1 MKFDFSDPQI
11 WVAISFILFFLLF
24 GKFIW
29 KKFSSFLDKK
39 ILEIKNDIDEAKN
52 LHNEA
57 KDLLAA
63 ENKKIQD
70 LDLLVKEIIDNSK
83 NKSYEIL
90 RENTKKIEAQ
100 IELLEKEATEK
111 IKVIENQT
119 IEEIKSDI
127 ISKATSIAEKVLKN
141 ELSENNQLSIIK
153 KSIEQTKKAL
163 NLN

>member
-11 WVAISFILFFLLF
+11 WVAISFILFFLFF
-24 GKFIW
+24 GKILW
-29 KKFSSFLDKK
+29 KKLSSFLDNK
-39 ILEIKNDIDEAKN
+39 ILEIKNEIDEARN

-57 KDLLAA
+57 KDLLVA

-70 LDLLVKEIIDNSK
+70 LDLLVKEIVDNSK

-153 KSIEQTKKAL
+153 KSIKETKKAL
-163 NLN
+163 N

>member
-1 MKFDFSDPQI
+1 MKFDFSDPQL
-11 WVAISFILFFLLF
+11 WVAISFVLFFLLF
-24 GKFIW
+24 GKILW
-29 KKFSSFLDKK
+29 KKLTSFLDNK
-39 ILEIKNDIDEAKN
+39 ILEIKKDIDEARN

-63 ENKKIQD
+63 ESKKIQD

-90 RENTKKIEAQ
+90 RDNTQKINAQ
-100 IELLEKEATEK
+100 VELLEKEAIEK

-127 ISKATSIAEKVLKN
+127 ISKASSIAEKVLKN

-163 NLN
+163 N

>member
-29 KKFSSFLDKK
+29 KKFSSFLDTK

-153 KSIEQTKKAL
+153 KSIKETKKAL
-163 NLN
+163 N

>member
-70 LDLLVKEIIDNSK
+70 LDLLVKEIIDDSK

-153 KSIEQTKKAL
+153 KSIKETKKAL
-163 NLN
+163 N

>member
-127 ISKATSIAEKVLKN
+127 IFKATLITEKVLKN

-153 KSIEQTKKAL
+153 KSIKETKKAL
-163 NLN
+163 N

>member
-1 MKFDFSDPQI
+1 M
-11 WVAISFILFFLLF
+11 LF

-153 KSIEQTKKAL
+153 KSIKETKKAL
-163 NLN
+163 N

>member
-11 WVAISFILFFLLF
+11 WVAISFILFFLFF
-24 GKFIW
+24 GKILW
-29 KKFSSFLDKK
+29 KKLSGFLDNK
-39 ILEIKNDIDEAKN
+39 ILEIKSDIDEARN

-153 KSIEQTKKAL
+153 KSIKETKKAL
-163 NLN
+163 N

>member
-11 WVAISFILFFLLF
+11 WVAISFILFFIF
-24 GKFIW
+24 W
-29 KKFSSFLDKK
+29 KNFMEKIIKFLDNK
-39 ILEIKNDIDEAKN
+39 ILEIKNDIDEAKK

-70 LDLLVKEIIDNSK
+70 LNLLVKEIIDNSK

-119 IEEIKSDI
+119 IEEIKLDI
-127 ISKATSIAEKVLKN
+127 ISKASSIAEKVLKN

-153 KSIEQTKKAL
+153 KSIEQTKKVL
-163 NLN
+163 N

>member
-29 KKFSSFLDKK
+29 KKFSSFLDTK

>member
-119 IEEIKSDI
+119 IEEIKLDI
-127 ISKATSIAEKVLKN
+127 ISKATSITEKVLKN

-153 KSIEQTKKAL
+153 KSIKETKKAL
-163 NLN
+163 N

>member
-70 LDLLVKEIIDNSK
+70 LDLLVKEIIDNRK

-100 IELLEKEATEK
+100 IELLEKEAKEK

-119 IEEIKSDI
+119 IDEIKLDI
-127 ISKATSIAEKVLKN
+127 ISRASSIAEKVLKS
-141 ELSENNQLSIIK
+141 ELSENNQLSIIE
-153 KSIEQTKKAL
+153 KSIEQTKKVL
-163 NLN
+163 N

>member
-153 KSIEQTKKAL
+153 KSIKETKKAL
-163 NLN
+163 N

>member
-11 WVAISFILFFLLF
+11 WVAISFILFFLFF
-24 GKFIW
+24 GKILW
-29 KKFSSFLDKK
+29 KKLSSFLDNK
-39 ILEIKNDIDEAKN
+39 ILEIKNEIDEARN

-57 KDLLAA
+57 KDLLVA

-70 LDLLVKEIIDNSK
+70 LDLLVKEIVDNSK

-127 ISKATSIAEKVLKN
+127 IFKATLITEKVLKN

-153 KSIEQTKKAL
+153 KSIKETKKAL
-163 NLN
+163 N